1 MMTKPTVI
9 CPGCTCLCDDIE
21 VVDSDGL
28 KIVNACASGK
38 QWFSDGLHYA
48 NQPAQHRVDG
58 QVVSLEMAIGA
69 AKDILDK
76 AMAPLVCG
84 LDALNVDAQQ
94 EAWKLAK
101 SIHGTIDTSLNNHG
115 RAGLYSLQKHG
126 KVTATIGEIANRS
139 NLIVFWFCDPMAT
152 HPRLME
158 RLKCDGKRVIVVD
171 EAETATAKLA
181 DTFIELSPSEAL
193 SALMMLNA
201 VVREKSFNLDAS
213 ASTVGRDTLG
223 SFAESLANELANS
236 TYGAICYGHTTDD
249 SQFDAANDQLALLV
263 RALNLKT
270 RFVSLS
276 IRSDGNAQGAEN
288 VIAWSSGYPTA
299 VNYARSMPRFNG
311 NEFSA
316 EQILRRGECDVVLL
330 GPTSEAELGR
340 LSKEANATLSRVA
353 TIELT
358 SSKRLVSNA
367 KVSIHVA
374 APGIDASGDF
384 CRLDDV
390 ALPLTGLIST
400 ERPAAEEVLRQLI
413 PSPAA
418 D

>member
-1 MMTKPTVI
+1 
-9 CPGCTCLCDDIE
+9 
-21 VVDSDGL
+21 
-28 KIVNACASGK
+28 
-38 QWFSDGLHYA
+38 
-48 NQPAQHRVDG
+48 
-58 QVVSLEMAIGA
+58 
-69 AKDILDK
+69 
-76 AMAPLVCG
+76 
-84 LDALNVDAQQ
+84 
-94 EAWKLAK
+94 
-101 SIHGTIDTSLNNHG
+101 
-115 RAGLYSLQKHG
+115 
-126 KVTATIGEIANRS
+126 
-139 NLIVFWFCDPMAT
+139 
-152 HPRLME
+152 
-158 RLKCDGKRVIVVD
+158 
-171 EAETATAKLA
+171 
-181 DTFIELSPSEAL
+181 
-193 SALMMLNA
+193 
-201 VVREKSFNLDAS
+201 
-213 ASTVGRDTLG
+213 
-223 SFAESLANELANS
+223 
-236 TYGAICYGHTTDD
+236 
-249 SQFDAANDQLALLV
+249 
-263 RALNLKT
+263 
-270 RFVSLS
+270 
-276 IRSDGNAQGAEN
+276 
-288 VIAWSSGYPTA
+288 
-299 VNYARSMPRFNG
+299 MPRFNG